1 MTGQTAR
8 IWHAVA
14 GAIVLGALACNAG
27 AQPSLEYA
35 VKAEY
40 LAKLSPFI
48 DWPAGSF
55 DSAAAP
61 INLCL
66 LGADPFG
73 AVLDRA
79 AGAEVLARVI
89 AVRRLP
95 SPDLADSC
103 HILYLGAA
111 APALPE
117 ALGGRPVL
125 TVSDSDAI
133 PAMIQFVI
141 RQNHVRFIID
151 EDAARRAG
159 LHISAKLLALAI
171 AVKRGPP

>member
-1 MTGQTAR
+1 MTGPAVR
-8 IWHAVA
+8 AWRAVA
-14 GAIVLGALACNAG
+14 GAIALSVFTCSAT
-27 AQPSLEYA
+27 AQPNLEYA

-40 LAKLSPFI
+40 LAKLPPFI
-48 DWPAGSF
+48 DWPPGSF
-55 DSAAAP
+55 DAPDAP

-66 LGADPFG
+66 LGSDPFG
-73 AVLDRA
+73 AQLNRA
-79 AGAEVLARVI
+79 AGAELMSRVI

>member
-66 LGADPFG
+66 LGSDPFG
-73 AVLDRA
+73 AQLNRA
-79 AGAEVLARVI
+79 AGAEVMSRVI

-95 SPDLADSC
+95 SPDLAGAC
-103 HILYLGAA
+103 HILYLGSGQT
-111 APALPE
+111 LPE
-117 ALGGRPVL
+117 ALSNRPVL
-125 TVSDSDAI
+125 TVSDSEAI
-133 PAMIQFVI
+133 PAMIQFVV
-141 RQNHVRFIID
+141 RQNHVRFVID
-151 EDAARRAG
+151 EGAARRAG
-159 LHISAKLLALAI
+159 LHISAKLLALALS
-171 AVKRGPP
+171 VKRGPP